1 VNRRNRKRRRILKQ
15 ELIRLRGRPL
25 GVLRR
30 GRHSRLLRDSSRC
43 SSSRNRRGRS
53 REQHLFQRMLDIKRE
68 RRTDLKKRFI
78 ITLMN
83 AFMLRTVLVHM
94 KMRGLSLQIYM
105 KMRLVYSIHI

>member
-1 VNRRNRKRRRILKQ
+1 VNRRNRRRRILKQ

-30 GRHSRLLRDSSRC
+30 GRHSRLLRGSSRC
-43 SSSRNRRGRS
+43 SSRNRRGRS
-53 REQHLFQRMLDIKRE
+53 REQHRFQRMLDIKRE

-94 KMRGLSLQIYM
+94 KMSGLSLQIYM
-105 KMRLVYSIHI
+105 KMRLVYSIHT